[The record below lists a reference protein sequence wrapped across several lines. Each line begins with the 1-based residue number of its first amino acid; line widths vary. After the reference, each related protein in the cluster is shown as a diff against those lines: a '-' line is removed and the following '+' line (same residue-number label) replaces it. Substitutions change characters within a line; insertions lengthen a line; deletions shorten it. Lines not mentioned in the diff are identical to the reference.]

1 MIAKPVLADAP
12 KYFHHYINLVDEN
25 DLTTALLESQKT
37 TAALINSIQEEKA
50 NFRYAESKW
59 SIKEVLQHIIDSER
73 IFAYRALR
81 FSRRDATPLS
91 GFDENHYV
99 PNANTSD
106 RTIKNILEEYQTV
119 RAASVS
125 LYQYMNDEMLDFKA
139 SANGVENTARAMG
152 WMIVGHNLH
161 HLNVI
166 KERYL
171 NQ

>member
-1 MIAKPVLADAP
+1 MIAKPILADAP
-12 KYFHHYINLVDEN
+12 KYFHYYITLVREE
-25 DLTTALLESQKT
+25 DLMTALAESDKT
-37 TAALINSIQEEKA
+37 TTALINSIQEEQA
-50 NFRYAESKW
+50 DFRYAESKW

-99 PNANTSD
+99 PNANTNE
-106 RTIKNILEEYQTV
+106 RTIKSILEEYQIV
-119 RAASVS
+119 RASSIA

-139 SANGVENTARAMG
+139 LANGVENSARAMG
-152 WMIVGHNLH
+152 WMIAGHNLH

-166 KERYL
+166 KERYIRS
-171 NQ
+171 

>member
-1 MIAKPVLADAP
+1 MIAKPVLTDAP
-12 KYFHHYINLVDEN
+12 KYFHHYINLVSEE
-25 DLTTALLESQKT
+25 DLM
-37 TAALINSIQEEKA
+37 AALSESAKVTTSIIQRVPEA
-50 NFRYAESKW
+50 RADFRYAEGKW

-91 GFDENHYV
+91 GFDESHYV
-99 PNANTSD
+99 PNANTKE

-119 RAASVS
+119 RASSIA

-139 SANGVENTARAMG
+139 LANGVENSARSMG
-152 WMIVGHNLH
+152 WMIAGHNLH